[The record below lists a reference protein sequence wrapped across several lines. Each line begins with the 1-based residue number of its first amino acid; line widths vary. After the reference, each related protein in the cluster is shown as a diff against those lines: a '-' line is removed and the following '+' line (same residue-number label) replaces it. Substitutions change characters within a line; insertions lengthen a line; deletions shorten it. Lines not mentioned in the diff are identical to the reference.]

1 MKTLHFDYQMKIH
14 YTVPVSVCHFT
25 IKCLPVTD
33 DRQMVKD
40 LKVELF
46 PNVNYQEGTDGFGNR
61 QIYGCVR
68 DMHDTFVFHVSGD
81 VRIGQ
86 ILYEE
91 MADEDLLAV
100 FRHPYQLTQPGEAL
114 LNYYKS
120 IPLKE
125 EMTDYEKCV
134 CIMHKLHEDFTY
146 EKNVTNMNTTAEE
159 AWVLG
164 KGVCQDYAHIMIALV
179 QMAGIPARY
188 VTGMLIGEGASHAW
202 VEILWKD
209 KWIGMDPTNDVLV
222 ADFHIKIGHG
232 RDASDC
238 LINRGVMKGGGDQM
252 QTISVSVEEK

>member
-1 MKTLHFDYQMKIH
+1 MKIH

-40 LKVELF
+40 VQVELF

-125 EMTDYEKCV
+125 DMTITK
-134 CIMHKLHEDFTY
+134 
-146 EKNVTNMNTTAEE
+146 
-159 AWVLG
+159 
-164 KGVCQDYAHIMIALV
+164 
-179 QMAGIPARY
+179 
-188 VTGMLIGEGASHAW
+188 
-202 VEILWKD
+202 
-209 KWIGMDPTNDVLV
+209 
-222 ADFHIKIGHG
+222 
-232 RDASDC
+232 
-238 LINRGVMKGGGDQM
+238 
-252 QTISVSVEEK
+252 SVSVSCISSMRISPMRKTLPI